1 MGDGGIKMA
10 IIVIIQ
16 MIALAIQIFCFIPV
30 VSDKAKRQYGRWFNT
45 RIDSP
50 IWHQLTLAMCLVVIS
65 LSLLAQIW
73 RIV

>member
-1 MGDGGIKMA
+1 MIGIV
-10 IIVIIQ
+10 VIQ
-16 MIALAIQIFCFIPV
+16 TIALAIQIFCFIPTI
-30 VSDKAKRQYGRWFNT
+30 SDKAKRQYGRWFNT

-50 IWHQLTLAMCLVVIS
+50 IWSQLTLAMCLIVVS